1 MKCFFCGEKAPG
13 FRIRCD
19 KCKDASWKADKY
31 SIAKKLEMAE
41 RIKGIDK
48 LEKQI

>member
-1 MKCFFCGEKAPG
+1 MRCFFCGKSAKG
-13 FRIRCD
+13 FLVRCEE
-19 KCKDASWKADKY
+19 CKGKTVESGKW